1 MSVRFWKEIQTVP
14 RDVELKPKPVVRVVA
29 GALFD
34 KQGRVLI
41 AQRPPGKIMAGR
53 WEFPGGKLDEG
64 ETHRQALV
72 RELEEELG
80 VTVLTARPLLDLS
93 HDYSDRF
100 VELSMWQVS
109 DYRGEPRGLDGQAL
123 KWVAPADLPHED
135 LLEAD
140 RPIVAALMAL

>member
-1 MSVRFWKEIQTVP
+1 MKP
-14 RDVELKPKPVVRVVA
+14 RIRVVA

-34 KQGRVLI
+34 GQGRVLI

-80 VTVLTARPLLDLS
+80 VTVLAAQPLLDLC
-93 HDYSDRF
+93 HDYSDRL
-100 VELSMWQVS
+100 VELSMWRVTE
-109 DYRGEPRGLDGQAL
+109 YRGEPRGLDGQAL
-123 KWVAPADLPHED
+123 KWVAPADLPNED

-140 RPIVAALMAL
+140 RPIVTALIAL